1 MKVHVSISPDEFRR
15 LAIERRDVVGKWLRE
30 NEIVWP
36 DYGYERRDRLLP
48 TSLVF
53 TSAADAVAF
62 KMRWLS

>member
-1 MKVHVSISPDEFRR
+1 MTNVHVSISPDEFRR
-15 LAIERRDVVGKWLRE
+15 VAIDRRDVVGKWLRE

-36 DYGYERRDRLLP
+36 DYGYERRLPLP

-53 TSAADAVAF
+53 KNAADAVAF